1 MSEIQIIA
9 EPGARNAQ
17 SLRIYCQFTVGE
29 DVTQRCG
36 RDATIVAPTLR
47 VGRVARPEASQVK
60 RLTVTSRL
68 TQAVN
73 PLL

>member
-17 SLRIYCQFTVGE
+17 SSRIYCQFTGE